1 MTVHESKGLNSIN
14 FSRKKLKKS
23 KPLIKK
29 SKPLNLRK
37 NKIKT
42 IKQAIN
48 KPKNI

>member
-14 FSRKKLKKS
+14 FLRKKLKKNE
-23 KPLIKK
+23 PLIKK

-48 KPKNI
+48 KQKNI